1 MSPIDFDVIEQKKAV
16 ILQELKVLKRLE
28 DERISASS
36 DIFLKH
42 VLCRS
47 IQNATSAT
55 IDIAQHIVS
64 QHASSSVPTSYSEAI
79 ERLGVIGSLDSK
91 FAHDLAAIA
100 RLRNVVVHLYE
111 KLDFDRLALAIPVL
125 RKQLNLFLKNLKIER

>member
-64 QHASSSVPTSYSEAI
+64 QHASSVPTSYSEAI
-79 ERLGVIGSLDSK
+79 ERLGAIGSLDSK